1 MIDLFNFQDRLPR
14 RGDVHICVID
24 QAAAVDLISLAE
36 IDNCFFGHV
45 LYGDEVG
52 KRYVGVWGKRT
63 AAKFRK
69 TLQARGANIR
79 VHASHPPAR
88 LIRFATQGSAR
99 AEALSGS

>member
-24 QAAAVDLISLAE
+24 QAAAVEVITLAE
-36 IDNCFFGHV
+36 IDSCFFGHI
-45 LYGDEVG
+45 LYADEVG

-69 TLQARGANIR
+69 TLQERGANFK
-79 VHASHPPAR
+79 VHASQPPAR
-88 LIRFATQGSAR
+88 LIRFATKGSAR
-99 AEALSGS
+99 AESPNGG